1 MSPLKVEVRVQSNDF
16 DIEMEIEN
24 LRHDLANI
32 GAIVTFCGLVR
43 EFESNEA
50 GRNLD
55 VLSKLILEHY
65 PGMTEKCIED
75 IVKEA
80 ANKWNIEGVIVIH
93 RVGTLNPNEK
103 IVFVGVAS
111 SHRLEAFRAAE
122 FIMDYL
128 KVHATLWKKIVIN
141 GEQKWIEPKSSDHTK
156 FQSWSD

>member
-1 MSPLKVEVRVQSNDF
+1 MNLLKVEVRVQSNDF
-16 DIEMEIEN
+16 DIETEIEN
-24 LRHDLANI
+24 LRLDLVNI

-43 EFESNEA
+43 EFEGNEA
-50 GRNLD
+50 GRNLE

-80 ANKWNIEGVIVIH
+80 ANKWDIEGVIVVH

-111 SHRLEAFRAAE
+111 VHRLEAFRAAE

-128 KVHATLWKKIVIN
+128 KAHATLWKKIVIN
-141 GEQKWIEPKSSDHTK
+141 GEQKWIEPKSSDQTK
-156 FQSWSD
+156 FKSWSE